1 MLLPR
6 MTAALLRRRATPA
19 ALATFPTRWVHQHT
33 TPPPPR
39 QDPSPSTMA
48 TATATATALGIG
60 AVGLASYLS
69 TDPTETTETTETIET
84 IKTTR
89 HTSLFI
95 PTTTAACAPSNTDP
109 DPTQTFYS
117 RKEVA
122 EHTTAET
129 GIWVTFENGVYD
141 ITRFVEEHPG
151 GSKRIMMA
159 AGGRIDPFWKLYQQ
173 HFTDKVSDILKG
185 LRIGTLHPDETII
198 VDESDPYSME
208 PERHPALL
216 VRKAKPFNAETPK
229 ALMHESYL
237 TPNALWY
244 VRHHHPVPVV
254 DPATFQMAIK
264 NQTHLADN
272 GEMTFENVSSLS
284 LHDIKTKYKKYEV
297 VATMQCGGNR
307 RDALNAS
314 GKTQGLCWDVG
325 AISTAKWGGA
335 RLRDVLADVA
345 GIRTLEDAENMNVK
359 HVHFLP
365 LGTVLV
371 VRCVWFVG
379 FVPVFGINFAFSF
392 SPFTSYLVRSTVRFI
407 NTHRKS
413 IARVWRCAVGV

>member
-6 MTAALLRRRATPA
+6 MTATLLRRRATPA
-19 ALATFPTRWVHQHT
+19 ALATFPTRWMHQHT
-33 TPPPPR
+33 TPPPPPR

-48 TATATATALGIG
+48 TAAAATATALGLG
-60 AVGLASYLS
+60 AVGLTSYLS
-69 TDPTETTETTETIET
+69 TDPTDPTDPIAPTH
-84 IKTTR
+84 
-89 HTSLFI
+89 HTSLFF
-95 PTTTAACAPSNTDP
+95 PTTMAACASNNTGP

-117 RKEVA
+117 RQEVA
-122 EHTTAET
+122 EHTTAEK

-173 HFTDKVSDILKG
+173 HFTDKVSDILKD
-185 LRIGTLHPDETII
+185 LRIGTLHPDEEII
-198 VDESDPYSME
+198 VDESDPYAME

-264 NQTHLADN
+264 NQTHLAGN

-284 LHDIKTKYKKYEV
+284 LQDIKTKYKKYEV

-345 GIRTLEDAENMNVK
+345 GIRTLEDAEKMNVK

-371 VRCVWFVG
+371 VVVFCG
-379 FVPVFGINFAFSF
+379 FCSSV
-392 SPFTSYLVRSTVRFI
+392 L
-407 NTHRKS
+407 
-413 IARVWRCAVGV
+413 GV